1 MITSEDSI
9 WDRREANPSEI
20 ISDRLYNIMIGL
32 TLLWGFAVNYL
43 MVQNIPL
50 ATVMSVPYWVL
61 IVGYFI
67 SAFTGMM
74 IYTRSDKPLFSFLGY
89 NLVVIP
95 IGILLVPILSQFDS
109 NLIQRALAATGAV
122 TTTMMM
128 LGGAYPKFFL
138 SMGRVLGLAL
148 ILAILFEVGM
158 MFFGGGSP
166 NFMDWVIAIIFC
178 GYIGFDWARA
188 NMIPKTLDNAID
200 SAAALYLDIINLFLR
215 ILSILSR
222 R

>member
-1 MITSEDSI
+1 MIESDSV
-9 WDRREANPSEI
+9 WDRSSADPSEI
-20 ISDRLYNIMIGL
+20 ISDRLYNVAIGL
-32 TLLWGFAVNYL
+32 TLLWGFALNYL

-67 SAFTGMM
+67 SAFTGIMM
-74 IYTRSDKPLFSFLGY
+74 YTKSDKPLISFLGY

-95 IGILLVPILSQFDS
+95 IGILLVPILAQFDA

-138 SMGRVLGLAL
+138 SMGRVLGLSL
-148 ILAILFEVGM
+148 ILAILFELGM
-158 MFFGGGSP
+158 MFFGGGAP
-166 NFMDWVIAIIFC
+166 HFMDWVIAVIFC

-200 SAAALYLDIINLFLR
+200 SAASLYLDIINLFLR

-222 R
+222 D